1 MGDTSTIWQICNIP
15 LQKNPAN
22 HIIFIIITDN
32 DNDNVMK
39 SILKGFPSGGPQIYL
54 CNEHIYAN

>member
-1 MGDTSTIWQICNIP
+1 MTPVPYDKFAIFHYKKKPT
-15 LQKNPAN
+15 N

-39 SILKGFPSGGPQIYL
+39 SILKGFPSGGPQTYL